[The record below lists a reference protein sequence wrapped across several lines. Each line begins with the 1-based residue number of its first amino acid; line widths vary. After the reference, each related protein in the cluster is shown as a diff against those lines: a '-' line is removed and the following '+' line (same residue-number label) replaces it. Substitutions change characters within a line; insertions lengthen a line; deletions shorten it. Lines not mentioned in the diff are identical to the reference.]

1 MVCGFPTAQGSLA
14 RWDNPSV
21 MNRKAHFTRYKNLS
35 NSSEQRASFD
45 RRSPITTRFALIKC
59 LITPIFAPLPAQSHE
74 SPNSSLDS
82 GPCLVKIHIHKPE
95 NIHLNQFHLLEA
107 GTNPAQAQGS
117 TRRHMEQ
124 TFSATPLPWPR
135 SVNVVCGKGHA
146 CVFLGGA
153 RTRITP
159 VICLEKGLALVALQR
174 QSGPS
179 KYQSPVSASPSTQQ
193 PNTQA

>member
-35 NSSEQRASFD
+35 NSSEIRASFD

-95 NIHLNQFHLLEA
+95 NIPLNQFHLLEA
-107 GTNPAQAQGS
+107 GTNPAQAQGFHKE
-117 TRRHMEQ
+117 THGTNILRYTFAMAKVRKRRVWQ
-124 TFSATPLPWPR
+124 R
-135 SVNVVCGKGHA
+135 SRLCFFWEA
-146 CVFLGGA
+146 
-153 RTRITP
+153 
-159 VICLEKGLALVALQR
+159 LAPGSR
-174 QSGPS
+174 QLFAW
-179 KYQSPVSASPSTQQ
+179 KRA
-193 PNTQA
+193 